1 MCFALQKDC
10 LAFFIHD
17 SKHVFWSGQSSGIS
31 IPNGDSRYDGS
42 IRGTIRDKGIY
53 DRLSLITCYLSVV
66 F

>member
-42 IRGTIRDKGIY
+42 VRGTSSSGHGSRCAARFG
-53 DRLSLITCYLSVV
+53 SVV
-66 F
+66 LDK